1 MSTPVRLGFIS
12 EKQIGIKETES
23 RNMKIRLISYFCLS
37 HKVNIFDKSE
47 LEEEQLIRS
56 PSQGTPTL
64 ICPIFLVSD
73 LGIVKIMM
81 KMLSLLNS
89 LIFDMFPHKIWGHK

>member
-1 MSTPVRLGFIS
+1 MGFIS

-37 HKVNIFDKSE
+37 HKVNILNKSE

-56 PSQGTPTL
+56 PSKGTPKL

-81 KMLSLLNS
+81 KMPSLLNS
-89 LIFDMFPHKIWGHK
+89 LIFELA